1 MNNFNIF
8 QSKLQL
14 FLKCYMNW
22 LSQFER
28 NFGQNSQ
35 CVCKILWLKDD
46 LDTLYQKHL
55 LWLISTKS
63 YSSFN
68 VCLTIQCWFNF
79 VIAFLFL
86 FFQSRIL
93 VSELKTSSGVR
104 HFNRR
109 NVKTLLTPVFLI
121 NMVERINVLEGILR
135 KI

>member
-1 MNNFNIF
+1 MIDFYKVIL
-8 QSKLQL
+8 KLQ
-14 FLKCYMNW
+14 FLLDHSM
-22 LSQFER
+22 LVQFR
-28 NFGQNSQ
+28 NR
-35 CVCKILWLKDD
+35 
-46 LDTLYQKHL
+46 
-55 LWLISTKS
+55 IS
-63 YSSFN
+63 
-68 VCLTIQCWFNF
+68 VP
-79 VIAFLFL
+79 